1 MISIIANLNLYLIG
15 YIHILKNI
23 FLFRKTTKYC
33 NVTNCAW
40 IMQSFNVLNCQWC
53 WWLSMPK
60 CTLEKKWDHQSLLK
74 PRGVKKKKN
83 TNLPRFHIN
92 HEVNLKRCKR
102 EIFCQTHNVHVLKQE
117 WKKYFVTWIHWNITP
132 KANLVHY
139 NWTNNDPKLAR
150 INQNDQ
156 FQISTLDGW
165 HMKYSSKNQN
175 QQRI

>member
-1 MISIIANLNLYLIG
+1 
-15 YIHILKNI
+15 
-23 FLFRKTTKYC
+23 
-33 NVTNCAW
+33 
-40 IMQSFNVLNCQWC
+40 
-53 WWLSMPK
+53 MPK
-60 CTLEKKWDHQSLLK
+60 CTLEKMRPSEPTQTK
-74 PRGVKKKKN
+74 RCKKQTNKQ

-150 INQNDQ
+150 INQNVQNDQ

>member
-33 NVTNCAW
+33 NVTNWAW

-60 CTLEKKWDHQSLLK
+60 CTLEKMRPSEPTQTK
-74 PRGVKKKKN
+74 RCKKQ

-117 WKKYFVTWIHWNITP
+117 WKKYFVTWIHANITP
-132 KANLVHY
+132 K
-139 NWTNNDPKLAR
+139 TN
-150 INQNDQ
+150 
-156 FQISTLDGW
+156 
-165 HMKYSSKNQN
+165 
-175 QQRI
+175 